1 MLRIHS
7 TRLFPKDLGADQYRL
22 TGIAARCDWVV
33 LSDKAAPQTHLIKQR
48 SGTAPKTVF
57 LSFRW
62 QRAAL
67 RFFVGTVLPQIT
79 GPFILISGS
88 EDTTIPNQT
97 DARMAPFDQQ
107 DRADVA
113 AILGHPLLTAWVAEN
128 LDHASHPK
136 LHPLPLGMVFNEDP
150 HIREMVAIP
159 KPPPLSERPLKALCG
174 HRMRP
179 GAQWEARRKVADLA
193 ASEWSDWCTRLE
205 EDVTEHAFID
215 QIEQHAFVLCVEG
228 GGLDPSPKAWL
239 TLLHGAI
246 PIIKRSALDKAYKHL
261 PVAFVDDWT
270 TDALSRELLKRW
282 HQDFTPLFDQ
292 AGLRRAMHKRLGL
305 DFWWDYILEIH

>member
-33 LSDKAAPQTHLIKQR
+33 LSDKTAPQTHLIKQR
-48 SGTAPKTVF
+48 GGTAPKTVF

-67 RFFVGTVLPQIT
+67 RFFVETVLPQIT
-79 GPFILISGS
+79 GPFILVSGS

-107 DRADVA
+107 DRADVDT
-113 AILGHPLLTAWVAEN
+113 ILSHPLLTAWVAEN
-128 LDHASHPK
+128 LDEASHPK

-150 HIREMVAIP
+150 PIREMVAIP
-159 KPPPLSERPLKALCG
+159 SPPPLSERPLKALCG
-174 HRMRP
+174 HRVRS
-179 GAQWEARRKVADLA
+179 GAQWETRRKVADLA

-205 EDVTEHAFID
+205 EDVTERAFID
-215 QIEQHAFVLCVEG
+215 QIERHAFVICVEG

-246 PIIKRSALDKAYKHL
+246 PIIKRSALDNAYRHL

-270 TDALSRELLKRW
+270 ADALSAELLKRW
-282 HQDFTPLFDQ
+282 HQEFTPLFDE

-305 DFWWDYILEIH
+305 DYWWDYILEIH